1 MGSVLVTMFA
11 MIAVMKN
18 ATQHVYQDI
27 GTHQEITLV
36 ITATSSTPSTAMEDH
51 MKAMEDPMKAMEDHM
66 KVMEDHM
73 KAMEDHMKVM
83 RDHMKVME
91 DHMKVMEVMTAMA
104 HMKAME
110 VM

>member
-73 KAMEDHMKVM
+73 KAMEAHMKVM
-83 RDHMKVME
+83 EVMAAMGHMKVME
-91 DHMKVMEVMTAMA
+91 DHMKVMDL
-104 HMKAME
+104 MKAME
-110 VM
+110 V